1 MRNDYGIRSD
11 VRFSKGGKVSKKS
24 KMSKSSMKS
33 VKKLDDKKMNK
44 KK

>member
-11 VRFSKGGKVSKKS
+11 VRFSKGGKVTKKNKSSKK
-24 KMSKSSMKS
+24 MMGS
-33 VKKLDDKKMNK
+33 VKNNKKINK

>member
-1 MRNDYGIRSD
+1 MLG
-11 VRFSKGGKVSKKS
+11 FLKAEKLAKKG

-33 VKKLDDKKMNK
+33 VKRLDDKKMNK

>member
-11 VRFSKGGKVSKKS
+11 VRFSKGGKVSKKG

-33 VKKLDDKKMNK
+33 VKKNEQEEIIL
-44 KK
+44 

>member
-11 VRFSKGGKVSKKS
+11 VRFSKGGKVSKKG
-24 KMSKSSMKS
+24 KMYKSSMKS
-33 VKKLDDKKMNK
+33 VKRLDDKKMNK